1 MDVRA
6 TIVAQPKLL
15 ARGKLTD
22 AIFTPP
28 LSVTNPPSAITAGD
42 ARLADSLAK
51 SFMQKTMI
59 GASGGLPELQASLLD
74 YTSLFL
80 SNNAQKISNADDAF
94 KTVKG
99 LNDTVKN
106 QFSSVSAVDVQ
117 EEMLNLT
124 VFQNAHNAAG
134 QAIKITNQML
144 DALEQIF
151 A

>member
-1 MDVRA
+1 MDVRS
-6 TIVAQPKLL
+6 TLVTQPKLL
-15 ARGKLTD
+15 ARGQLTD

-42 ARLADSLAK
+42 ARLANLLAK
-51 SFMQKTMI
+51 SFTQKTTI
-59 GASGGLPELQASLLD
+59 GASEGLSEIQGTLLD
-74 YTSLFL
+74 YSALFL
-80 SNNAQKISNADDAF
+80 SNNAQKISNADDTF

-106 QFSSVSAVDVQ
+106 QFSSVSSVDVQ

-124 VFQNAHNAAG
+124 VFQNAYNAAG
-134 QAIKITNQML
+134 QAIRVTNQML